1 MPVSSVSMDLDITP
15 HPNLTNLIITVDVS
29 SLPDG
34 QFQVF
39 EVLIIRLFGRSWPHA
54 SHLSSYAWSNEVY
67 QHAIILM
74 RQLRR
79 TIRSHDPMLSN
90 PPTNPLP

>member
-1 MPVSSVSMDLDITP
+1 MPVNSVSMDLDITP
-15 HPNLTNLIITVDVS
+15 SPNLIITPAVS

-39 EVLIIRLFGRSWPHA
+39 EGLIIGFFGRSRPHA
-54 SHLSSYAWSNEVY
+54 SHMTCYTWSNEVH

-79 TIRSHDPMLSN
+79 TIRSQDPILSN
-90 PPTNPLP
+90 PPVNVLP